1 MKKKGLIILCAVL
14 ALLAAGGGVG
24 YSFLPHPLNY
34 PIRSLAPVAEQPAM
48 TVTEETE
55 DSVTLRKT
63 APGDVKVLYFTDS
76 HLDGKN
82 ATSKDAVGNMVLAIQ
97 KERPDLVLFC
107 GDNVTSGMN
116 RKRCRQL
123 ARIFEN
129 LNVFW
134 GGTLG
139 NHEGDNGWSITRDE
153 MTEIFAASDR
163 CVMRKGPA
171 DIDGNGN
178 YVIHLLNAEGTHVQS
193 VFCLDTFD
201 EVTDEQRQRYGMTE
215 EDSEYDGA
223 HENQVA
229 WYAQKAEA
237 LKAVYGDGY
246 RSVML
251 LHIPLPEYRA
261 AVDGGAPFLYGA
273 KNEGICCTGY
283 DNGLFRA
290 IKDAGVTQ
298 AVYCGHDH
306 NNSFGV
312 EYEGITLSYL
322 ETSGYGSYGLHK
334 KGYPEEEWLQ
344 GYSVMEIAEDGSYAF
359 REETYYRMNREMNK

>member
-1 MKKKGLIILCAVL
+1 MKKKGLIILCVVLAVL
-14 ALLAAGGGVG
+14 IAGGGVS
-24 YSFLPHPLNY
+24 YSFLPHPLSY
-34 PIRSLAPVAEQPAM
+34 PIRSLTPLGVESSVM
-48 TVTEETE
+48 IKEEAE
-55 DSVTLRKT
+55 DSVTLQKT
-63 APGDVKVLYFTDS
+63 DPGAFKVLYFTDM

-82 ATSKDAVGNMVLAIQ
+82 ATSKDTVGNMVKAIQ
-97 KERPDLVLFC
+97 KEQPDLVLLC

-123 ARIFEN
+123 AQIFER
-129 LNVFW
+129 LNVYW

-139 NHEGDNGWSITRDE
+139 NHEGDNQWSISRDE
-153 MTEIFAASDR
+153 MVGIFAASDR

-178 YVIHLLNAEGTHVQS
+178 YVINLLNAEGKHIQS

-201 EVTDEQRQRYGMTE
+201 EVTDEQRAAYGMTE

-229 WYAQKAEA
+229 WYAEKAEA
-237 LKAVYGDGY
+237 LKAVYGSDY
-246 RSVML
+246 RSVMMV
-251 LHIPLPEYRA
+251 HIPLKEYQT
-261 AVDGGAPFLYGA
+261 AVDGGAEFLYGV
-273 KNEGICCTGY
+273 KKEGICCTGY

-312 EYEGITLSYL
+312 TYEGVTLSYL

-334 KGYPEEEWLQ
+334 KGFPEEEWLQ
-344 GYSVMEIAEDGSYAF
+344 GYSVMEIMDDGSYAF
-359 REETYYRMNREMNK
+359 REETYYQMNQ

>member
-1 MKKKGLIILCAVL
+1 MKKKTVVILCAVL
-14 ALLAAGGGVG
+14 AVLIAGGGVG

-34 PIRSLAPVAEQPAM
+34 PIGKIEPAEKAPLNLIS
-48 TVTEETE
+48 ETE
-55 DSVTLRKT
+55 DSVTLQKGDA
-63 APGDVKVLYFTDS
+63 APLRILYLTDM

-82 ATSKDAVGNMVLAIQ
+82 ATSKDTVGNMLKAIE
-97 KERPDLVLFC
+97 KEQPDLVLLC

-116 RKRCRQL
+116 RARCRQL
-123 ARIFEN
+123 GKIFEQ
-129 LNVFW
+129 LGVYW

-139 NHEGDNGWSITRDE
+139 NHEGDNQWSITRDE
-153 MTEIFAASDR
+153 MMGIFASFDH
-163 CVMRKGPA
+163 CIMRKGPA

-178 YVIHLLNAEGTHVQS
+178 YVINLLNAEGKHMQS

-201 EVTDEQRQRYGMTE
+201 EVSDEQRAQYGMTE

-229 WYAQKAEA
+229 WYAQKAQA
-237 LKAVYGDGY
+237 LKADYGDNY
-246 RSVML
+246 KSVML
-251 LHIPLPEYRA
+251 VHIPLAEYAA
-261 AVDGGAPFLYGA
+261 AVDGGAEFLYGV
-273 KNEGICCTGY
+273 KMEGICCTGY

-312 EYEGITLSYL
+312 EYDGVILSYL

-334 KGYPEEEWLQ
+334 QGYPEEEWLQ
-344 GYSVMEIAEDGSYAF
+344 GYSVMDILDDGTYSF
-359 REETYYRMNREMNK
+359 REETYYNMNR